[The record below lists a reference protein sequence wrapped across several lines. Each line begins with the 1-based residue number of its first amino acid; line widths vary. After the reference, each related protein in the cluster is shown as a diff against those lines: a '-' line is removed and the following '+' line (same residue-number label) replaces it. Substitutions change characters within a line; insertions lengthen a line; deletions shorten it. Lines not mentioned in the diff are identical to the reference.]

1 METQTIWHNYN
12 SEMYFFI
19 LKKVKDKNA
28 ADDILQNTFLKIH
41 KSLPQ
46 LKDSSRVR
54 AWVFQIARN
63 EIINY
68 FTYNPLHLQ
77 TADDRQDISDRY
89 QPVCCFNKFIN
100 ELPDKYKQVIEL
112 VYFKGEKQKDAAA
125 ALEISLENVKARI
138 KRAKDMLRKS
148 LADCCKYQFDKRGNL
163 TGEPNCR
170 VCEQ

>member
-1 METQTIWHNYN
+1 
-12 SEMYFFI
+12 MYFFI

-28 ADDILQNTFLKIH
+28 ADDILQNAFLKIH
-41 KSLPQ
+41 KSLAQ

-68 FTYNPLHLQ
+68 FAYKPLYLQ
-77 TADDRQDISDRY
+77 TTADWENTSIEHRS
-89 QPVCCFNKFIN
+89 VCCFNKFIN
-100 ELPDKYKQVIEL
+100 DLPDKYKQVIEL

-138 KRAKDMLRKS
+138 KRAKDMLRKG

-163 TGEPNCR
+163 TGEPNCP

>member
-1 METQTIWHNYN
+1 
-12 SEMYFFI
+12 MYFFI

-28 ADDILQNTFLKIH
+28 ADDILQNAFLKIH
-41 KSLPQ
+41 KSLAQ

-77 TADDRQDISDRY
+77 TADDRQDTSNGY
-89 QPVCCFNKFIN
+89 QRVCCFNKFIN

-112 VYFKGEKQKDAAA
+112 VYVKGEKQNDAAA

-138 KRAKDMLRKS
+138 RRAKDMLRKG
-148 LADCCKYQFDKRGNL
+148 LADCCKYQFDKHGNL
-163 TGEPNCR
+163 TGEPNCP